1 MSNNNNT
8 ISASEMGLGAPSIK
22 SAIEALILLQDD
34 GITAM
39 EIAQHT
45 ATSTDEIEILLN
57 ELKNEYLT
65 DLRGFELREINGRWR
80 FYSASNCS

>member
-8 ISASEMGLGAPSIK
+8 ISASEKGLGAPSIK

>member
-1 MSNNNNT
+1 MSNNKNT

-45 ATSTDEIEILLN
+45 AT
-57 ELKNEYLT
+57 
-65 DLRGFELREINGRWR
+65 
-80 FYSASNCS
+80 